1 MASDDDD
8 AFLSQ
13 FQQLLRRLNERPDD
27 RPGTLTPL
35 GERLQEHL
43 GADPRHLPVVVE
55 QVPPH
60 RLIDLDL
67 ALEDVSAGT
76 PSKTLGVT
84 GGQAR
89 HHEDLASLIQN
100 PYTRFAADAAVEY
113 ATVAD
118 GPRSTRQVV
127 AMGLRLLRWRG
138 KPLVAL
144 QRAANPRYGRSTAE
158 LEILASDVDTTTA
171 FIDELRRRMNA
182 LSVVRGQVVTFGR
195 DEYGQGIGPMT
206 FLDRPDV
213 SADAVILP
221 TGVLERVRD
230 HVVGV
235 TENADA
241 LRARGQHLKR
251 GVLLY
256 GPPGTGKTL
265 TVRYLLHEL
274 PEATTV
280 LLQGGSLG
288 LVAEAAR
295 LARALAPAIVVL
307 EDVDLVAA
315 ERGTFGLQPML
326 FEVLDALDGIDG
338 DADVAFV
345 LTTNR
350 ADVLEP
356 ALAARPGRI
365 DLAVEIPLPDAA
377 ARRELFA
384 LYAAGL
390 PLRTAALEA
399 AADEAEGETASFAKE
414 LIRRAVLRATLAG
427 REVTDDDLAAA
438 LTELRESTEGV
449 SRILFGGEPGG
460 TAHPGGAG
468 GGAAFI
474 AGGFG

>member
-1 MASDDDD
+1 MPTDDD
-8 AFLSQ
+8 AFLA
-13 FQQLLRRLNERPDD
+13 QLHQLVRRLNERPDE
-27 RPGTLTPL
+27 RPASLTPL
-35 GERLQEHL
+35 GERVRDHL
-43 GADPRHLPVVVE
+43 GVDPGSLPVVVE
-55 QVPPH
+55 QVAPH

-67 ALEDVSAGT
+67 ALDSLAGDDPT
-76 PSKTLGVT
+76 ALVLGIS

-89 HHEDLASLIQN
+89 HHEDLPSLIQS
-100 PYTRFAADAAVEY
+100 PYARFTVDAAVEY

-127 AMGLRLLRWRG
+127 AMGLRLLHWKG
-138 KPLVAL
+138 VPFAAL
-144 QRAANPRYGRSTAE
+144 QRGANPRFGRNAAE
-158 LEILASDVDTTTA
+158 LEILSPDIDTTTA
-171 FIDELRRRMNA
+171 FIDELRQRMNA

-195 DEYGQGIGPMT
+195 DEYGQGIGAVT

-221 TGVLERVRD
+221 SGVLERVRD
-230 HVVGV
+230 HVAGV
-235 TENADA
+235 SENADA
-241 LRARGQHLKR
+241 LRAHGQHLKR

-274 PEATTV
+274 PGATTV

-288 LVAEAAR
+288 LVSEAAR
-295 LARALAPAIVVL
+295 LARALAPSIVVL

-315 ERGTFGLQPML
+315 ERGSFGLQPML

-365 DLAVEIPLPDAA
+365 DLAVEIPLPDVA
-377 ARRELFA
+377 ARRALFA
-384 LYAAGL
+384 LYAESL
-390 PLRTAALEA
+390 PLTAAALDR
-399 AADEAEGETASFAKE
+399 AADEAEGVTASFAKE

-427 REVTDDDLAAA
+427 REVTDDDLATA
-438 LTELRESTEGV
+438 LIELRESTEGV
-449 SRILFGGEPGG
+449 SRVLFGGEVGG
-460 TAHPGGAG
+460 PPPSGHAS
-468 GGAAFI
+468 AFLI
-474 AGGFG
+474 GDIG